1 MNAAMLAWPWLTA
14 AVALLP
20 GERSRRLGGVGL
32 VGLGLGLAARQA
44 SGPSGPPGFLAINGG
59 LMLLGA
65 LTVGVAFAGAWR
77 DRQEPRRQR
86 EIRAPEFNYLM
97 GARLSGY
104 AVGTGAA
111 AVGPHVAAVFGGAA
125 LAAWCGWGLRRGPE
139 GTVRLPVAPA
149 LVTGLLLAAYWFL
162 ATIAGPEGLALSA
175 VPSLPLSPAA
185 ERLLALVLLLLM
197 WLLAGLPPF
206 HSQGLG
212 TLTAPLA
219 LALLVR
225 VALPATPSGLEHWQP
240 AAFPVVAIGV
250 WVAAAKQR
258 LSLLAIAGAMLG
270 LASLDRH
277 AILGAAA
284 LLGSAVGLELCD
296 SWKGER
302 QGWVPAM
309 AVAAAAAGAG
319 WGSLAVATG
328 GLRAE
333 VVYTVLAAAGA
344 ALGLSRRRPH
354 STAGGAHP
362 RT

>member
-1 MNAAMLAWPWLTA
+1 MNAAMLAWPCLTA

-44 SGPSGPPGFLAINGG
+44 SWPSGPPGFLAINGG

-65 LTVGVAFAGAWR
+65 LTVGVAFAWAWR
-77 DRQEPRRQR
+77 DRQGPRQQR
-86 EIRAPEFNYLM
+86 EAPESTSPA
-97 GARLSGY
+97 GAGLSGY
-104 AVGTGAA
+104 AVGTCAA

-125 LAAWCGWGLRRGPE
+125 LAAWCGWGLRRGSE

-149 LVTGLLLAAYWFL
+149 LVTGLLVAAYWFL
-162 ATIAGPEGLALSA
+162 ATIAGPEGLALLA
-175 VPSLPLSPAA
+175 VPILPLSPAA
-185 ERLLALVLLLLM
+185 ERVLALVFLLVM

-219 LALLVR
+219 MALLVR
-225 VALPATPSGLEHWQP
+225 VALPAAPSGLEHWQP

-250 WVAAAKQR
+250 WVAAAKRR
-258 LSLLAIAGAMLG
+258 LSLLALAGAMLG

-284 LLGSAVGLELCD
+284 LLGSAVGLELFD
-296 SWKGER
+296 RWKGEG
-302 QGWVPAM
+302 QGWVPAV
-309 AVAAAAAGAG
+309 AVAVVAAGAG

-333 VVYTVLAAAGA
+333 VVYTVLAAVGA
-344 ALGLSRRRPH
+344 ALGLSRRPR
-354 STAGGAHP
+354 SAAAGAHP